1 MNLNNNGELEHLK
14 NSEAL
19 EWLRR
24 YREKKQTL
32 GSRKAQAWWMG
43 VLEDLRRIRGESATL
58 DLRQR
63 MNKLKEPAMNSE
75 SAKK

>member
-1 MNLNNNGELEHLK
+1 MDLEHLK
-14 NSEAL
+14 NTEAQ
-19 EWLRR
+19 EWMRR
-24 YREKKQTL
+24 YQEKKSTL
-32 GSRKAQAWWMG
+32 GSRKALAWWMG

-63 MNKLKEPAMNSE
+63 MNRLKKELVMNSE